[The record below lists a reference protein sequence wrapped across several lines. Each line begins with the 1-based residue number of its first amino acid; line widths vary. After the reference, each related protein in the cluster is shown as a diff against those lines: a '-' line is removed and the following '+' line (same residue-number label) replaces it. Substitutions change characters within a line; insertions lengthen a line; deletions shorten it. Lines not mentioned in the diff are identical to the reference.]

1 MSDEAA
7 VERWALTLYV
17 DGASTSSIRA
27 IEAVRRVCDRNLGGR
42 ADLEIIDV
50 HQHPALSRRDQVVVA
65 PTLIKHVPGPPRR
78 IVGELSAAAWLSLGL
93 DLGPRPASARDAGRD
108 V

>member
-1 MSDEAA
+1 MSDHAA
-7 VERWALTLYV
+7 IEHWAFTLYV
-17 DGASTSSIRA
+17 DGASTNSIHA
-27 IEAVRRVCDRNLGGR
+27 IEAVRRVCARNLGGR

-50 HQHPALSRRDQVVVA
+50 HQHPALSRRADIVVA

-93 DLGPRPASARDAGRD
+93 DLGTGQASERDAGPD
-108 V
+108 A